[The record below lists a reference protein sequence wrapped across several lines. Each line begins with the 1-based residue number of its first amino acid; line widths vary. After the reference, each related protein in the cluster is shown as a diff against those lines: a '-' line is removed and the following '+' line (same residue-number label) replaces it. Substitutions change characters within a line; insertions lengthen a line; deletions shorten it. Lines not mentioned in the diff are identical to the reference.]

1 MRNKIYALIITVTL
15 FLSMNGITKAAEN
28 ERLKVGTIQFS
39 QLKELP
45 EEFLLEKIP
54 VKSGDAYSNKSLSEI
69 YLALKR
75 LNYISNVNVY
85 PQQEGDTVN
94 LVVEVD

>member
-45 EEFLLEKIP
+45 EEFLLVLLPKIFQ
-54 VKSGDAYSNKSLSEI
+54 VRKVSFLILTYIQKISHFLS
-69 YLALKR
+69 
-75 LNYISNVNVY
+75 
-85 PQQEGDTVN
+85 
-94 LVVEVD
+94 